1 MLSDNVQHQTVN
13 PSTDKRTKLAVKRV
27 AYPTPPQKIFDK
39 YPATKGKAYRADLQK
54 RNHQFHHPA
63 ANHLKSNTPFL
74 NVQKKMCP
82 STNSPIP
89 VFANNGNEM
98 PFLAA

>member
-74 NVQKKMCP
+74 NIQKKR
-82 STNSPIP
+82 
-89 VFANNGNEM
+89 
-98 PFLAA
+98 